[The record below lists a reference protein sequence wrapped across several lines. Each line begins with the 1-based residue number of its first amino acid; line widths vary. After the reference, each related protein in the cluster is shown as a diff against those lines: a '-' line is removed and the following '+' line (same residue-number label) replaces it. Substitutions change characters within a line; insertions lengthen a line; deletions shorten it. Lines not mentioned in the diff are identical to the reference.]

1 MSLASI
7 APASV
12 TPAGTNPAP
21 ALTGQGVALA
31 FGGIKV
37 LQGLDVTF
45 RAGEITGLI
54 GPNGAGKTSLFNCLT
69 GAYRP
74 TGGTIHY
81 GTAPL
86 DGLSPAERARKGIVR
101 SFQTV
106 ALCPDLTVAE
116 NVMMGLA
123 RDYRAGWASA
133 FLPLARG
140 RRERAAMMD
149 GAMAALTTLGLE
161 RTASAYPGALPP
173 GTQRLVEIARAIAGK
188 PSVLLL
194 DEPAAGLN
202 TAETRELTRAL
213 RRLAAPDLVMVVVE
227 HDMDLVMSICDR
239 ITVLN
244 FGTIVASGAPDAIR
258 RDPDVQRIY
267 LGTEDD

>member
-1 MSLASI
+1 M
-7 APASV
+7 
-12 TPAGTNPAP
+12 N
-21 ALTGQGVALA
+21 ALIGRDIQLS

-37 LQGLDVTF
+37 LQGLDVEF

-74 TGGTIHY
+74 QGGTISY
-81 GTAPL
+81 GTHQL
-86 DGLSPAERARKGIVR
+86 RGLSPAARAALGVVR

-123 RDYRAGWASA
+123 RNYHAGWLDA
-133 FLPLARG
+133 FLPLPRG
-140 RRERAAMMD
+140 RRERAQMRAE
-149 GAMAALTTLGLE
+149 ALTALGEFGLADAAD
-161 RTASAYPGALPP
+161 RFPGQLPP
-173 GTQRLVEIARAIAGK
+173 GNQRLVEIARAIVGR

-202 TAETRELTRAL
+202 NSETRDLTRAL
-213 RRLAAPDLVMVVVE
+213 RRLASPDLVMVVVE

-239 ITVLN
+239 IYVLN
-244 FGTIVASGAPDAIR
+244 FGQFVACGTPAEVR
-258 RDPDVQRIY
+258 NDPEVVRIY
-267 LGTEDD
+267 LGGDDD